1 MAAAR
6 VLQLLRSTTI
16 YDTFELAATALRTLE
31 GRKDGE
37 IVLARYTPVTVD
49 GVTVD
54 TAIGVYH
61 VVGNTTTCTV
71 FQSSTEIAKRL
82 DDIQSELDDTQTGA
96 GLGTDGSYTVPEE
109 NEAGFEVLGGQNAPD
124 NLYDA
129 IMKLADEIAGMD
141 YSYNTNA
148 SDTTASAAVN
158 DRSKV
163 IASISE
169 VNGDITVGSTA
180 AKDLL
185 LTNYTNDG
193 TTNTGS
199 IVPAD
204 TVEKAFNKLENKVGA
219 NKITNADGSI
229 TVTEPTGSATTT
241 DINVN
246 IKTGEKV
253 LHKDGNEGLWTDIKI
268 QKVIPT
274 GTAGTD
280 EILDTN
286 LGANVREA
294 YRLMSNNGSGTYV
307 QLGKDINVYK
317 DSSLISVQLGTMG
330 DKLTN
335 EDANQKSD
343 VSTIVSGTGDDALV
357 FVYYLGDENKY
368 QRASINVESFLTDS
382 EYGIGLAVES
392 DVADTNSKRVYVKK
406 DENSEQVYTAA
417 STPSDVLTIS
427 QTGVKVANVQNAI
440 NYASTVVLNQTV
452 TKADE
457 RGVGGQNTTPHIS
470 IATTKVDGI
479 TRYSLTETDIASEDD
494 LDAEIARAQAAE
506 GELASVLGATGD
518 EGSRAWTPTTNY
530 GGSTTSAQ
538 ANMDAIDAKVKQIED
553 GFVESVARGSA
564 QNDNALTVN
573 NTDPQNPVIGF
584 NLSAQDASTTADAQ
598 FAGGSTSNILQVKN
612 DGLYL
617 DNVWDCGQY

>member
-16 YDTFELAATALRTLE
+16 YDTFELAASALRGLQ

-37 IVLARYTPVTVD
+37 IVLARYTPVTVN

-61 VVGNTTTCTV
+61 VAGNTTTCTV

-330 DKLTN
+330 DTLTN

-343 VSTIVSGTGDDALV
+343 VSTIVPGTGDDALV

-392 DVADTNSKRVYVKK
+392 DGAATNSKRVYVKK
-406 DENSEQVYTAA
+406 DTNSEQVITAYSESGNTTA
-417 STPSDVLTIS
+417 DVLTIGND
-427 QTGVKVANVQNAI
+427 GVKVANIQAAI
-440 NYASTVVLNQTV
+440 DAAVGRAQT
-452 TKADE
+452 TI
-457 RGVGGQNTTPHIS
+457 NTTVNKSGETVADPHIS
-470 IATTKVDGI
+470 IAETTADNGSKSY
-479 TRYSLTETDIASEDD
+479 TFSETDIDSQARAIAAEKVLSDSINGTGSYNETTGVATPYASPANATYANTNNVKGDIAA
-494 LDAEIARAQAAE
+494 LDAAAAD
-506 GELASVLGATGD
+506 GLNLV
-518 EGSRAWTPTTNY
+518 
-530 GGSTTSAQ
+530 TSA
-538 ANMDAIDAKVKQIED
+538 NKAIVVGAKENKQQELTLTLD
-553 GFVESVARGSA
+553 TTTQGTGMELTSV
-564 QNDNALTVN
+564 DNALTITN
-573 NTDPQNPVIGF
+573 AGLFLSNT
-584 NLSAQDASTTADAQ
+584 
-598 FAGGSTSNILQVKN
+598 
-612 DGLYL
+612 
-617 DNVWDCGQY
+617 WDCGTY